1 MYSVSWI
8 CRQDWKLHNTET
20 GGFFRCN
27 RWQGE
32 ESHEFYDTPP
42 PTPEPIPE
50 GDAAEAAEQDGYG
63 TAIHATRVALK
74 NANEMNRFLH
84 HFRRW
89 SAHSE
94 SAALERN
101 MANTVCSRLAPV
113 VEAAI
118 DFKGSSDFNFGG
130 KGKKQ
135 KQP

>member
-1 MYSVSWI
+1 MGVTSGLLNILVCSQI
-8 CRQDWKLHNTET
+8 EFL
-20 GGFFRCN
+20 GGYFRCN

-32 ESHEFYDTPP
+32 ENHEFYDIPP
-42 PTPEPIPE
+42 PRQE
-50 GDAAEAAEQDGYG
+50 GDENETAEAETQDGYG
-63 TAIHATRVALK
+63 TAIHSARVAFK
-74 NANEMNRFLH
+74 KANEMNRFLH

-118 DFKGSSDFNFGG
+118 EFNGSSDFNFGG
-130 KGKKQ
+130 KGNRQ
-135 KQP
+135 